1 MYQEFAVVSIDTII
15 QDKQIILTSNKAI
28 NQNSLNDI
36 VIELFERATKT
47 PLIFDYEVDFDK
59 LIIKLKE
66 WPIPNTDY
74 ILGVA
79 GMTSITDET
88 LGTNIKKRLQFKSN
102 VVSIV
107 KITSPIMFEEIKS
120 LDIKLLE
127 SAEDATNL
135 TNSFYIE
142 VATDNSFFN
151 ITNKTTL
158 NSNTVT
164 IALKEQGQH
173 FIRARVQTDDANY
186 SIWSPVISFIYGANV
201 IPPVIE
207 NEDDD
212 EIDIETD
219 LGDDMDPVIDISGPF
234 EIIEFPDQG
243 ITPEEALLIA
253 FSNNLDDMS
262 IDNIMITRKDVR

>member
-28 NQNSLNDI
+28 NPNSLNDI

-47 PLIFDYEVDFDK
+47 PLLFDYEVNFDK

-74 ILGVA
+74 ILGVT
-79 GMTSITDET
+79 GMASITEET
-88 LGTNIKKRLQFKSN
+88 LDTNIKKRLQFKSN
-102 VVSIV
+102 VVSTV
-107 KITSPIMFEEIKS
+107 KVISPVMFEETSS
-120 LDIKLLE
+120 LAIKLLE
-127 SAEDATNL
+127 SAEDTTKL

-142 VATDNSFFN
+142 IATDNSFFN

-158 NSNTVT
+158 NSTSVT

-173 FIRARVQTDDANY
+173 FVRARVQTDDSNY

-201 IPPVIE
+201 IPPIIE
-207 NEDDD
+207 DINDD

-219 LGDDMDPVIDISGPF
+219 LDDDMDPIIDISGPF

-243 ITPEEALLIA
+243 VTPEEALLIA

-262 IDNIMITRKDVR
+262 IDNIIITRKDVR